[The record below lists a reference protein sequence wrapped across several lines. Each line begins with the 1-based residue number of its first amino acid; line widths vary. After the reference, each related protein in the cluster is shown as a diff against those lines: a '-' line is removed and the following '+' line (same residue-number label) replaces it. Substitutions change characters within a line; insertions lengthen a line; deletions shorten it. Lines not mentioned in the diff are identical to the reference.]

1 MYLAVPKQESIGAKM
16 PALPIF
22 KFHTNTIQS
31 ILDPVAAQVS
41 AIVCA
46 VKNNHNFYY
55 LENPK

>member
-1 MYLAVPKQESIGAKM
+1 M

-31 ILDPVAAQVS
+31 ILDPVAAQVR

-46 VKNNHNFYY
+46 VKNNHNFSN